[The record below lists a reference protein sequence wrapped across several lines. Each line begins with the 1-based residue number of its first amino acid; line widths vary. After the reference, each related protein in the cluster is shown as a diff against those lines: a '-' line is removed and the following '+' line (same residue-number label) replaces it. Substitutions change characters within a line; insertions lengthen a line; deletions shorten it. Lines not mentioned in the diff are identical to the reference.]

1 MKFALLF
8 IFTFAI
14 ANSLCAYGPLG
25 HEIVGGIADQ
35 RLAGTE
41 TSQELRD
48 ILGGLRLEKAAVMA
62 DSIKSWDK
70 KGPDA
75 PRSFHWSY
83 WPKIDA
89 QLVEFWKA
97 NPPTTDPQSA
107 TPSHHWFHFTN
118 VPVWPVQQYADG
130 RAGRSNWDLV
140 HMISYCIDVLRGN
153 VPENN
158 ERKITKPVAVILLAH
173 YVGDIHQPLH
183 VGAMY
188 FDPQGNI
195 ADPDKNAAALGDE
208 GGNKFKL
215 ELSDDSPRRPGEHK
229 RGFHAF
235 WDNDAVNGLFP
246 GIAGKKKERDQQ
258 IEPLKRK
265 LIHELATTEPK
276 NWRMDSKIDIARYAE
291 MWANEIMPIARE
303 AHDRLAFTQVKPVRQ
318 DGTLVAMGEAVE
330 KSPPAGHEN
339 YRAWATATVR
349 DELHKSGWRLADLLE
364 RALEY
369 PTNDNIADKERFES
383 ERLLPD
389 STGWHTVDQV
399 RNLKRYS
406 GGSKNTDP

>member
-1 MKFALLF
+1 MKPALFCIVTL
-8 IFTFAI
+8 AV
-14 ANSLCAYGPLG
+14 ASSLYAYGPLG

-35 RLAGTE
+35 RLASTE
-41 TSQELRD
+41 TSQKLRD
-48 ILGGLRLEKAAVMA
+48 ILGGLRLEKAAVLP

-75 PRSFHWSY
+75 PRSFHMSY

-97 NPPTTDPQSA
+97 NPPTADPHSA
-107 TPSHHWFHFTN
+107 TPSHHWFHYSN
-118 VPVWPVQQYADG
+118 VPVWPAQQYADG
-130 RAGRSNWDLV
+130 KAGRSNWDLI

-153 VPENN
+153 LAENN

-173 YVGDIHQPLH
+173 YIGDIHQPLH

-195 ADPDKNAAALGDE
+195 ADPDKNADALADE

-215 ELSDDSPRRPGEHK
+215 ELGDDSPRRPGQHK
-229 RGFHAF
+229 KIFHTF

-246 GIAGKKKERDQQ
+246 SMTGKKKEREQQ
-258 IEPLKRK
+258 IKPLKRK
-265 LIHELATTEPK
+265 LIHELATIEPR
-276 NWRMDSKIDIARYAE
+276 NWRMDSKIDIGRYAE
-291 MWANEIMPIARE
+291 KWANEILPIARE
-303 AHDRLAFTQVKPVRQ
+303 AHDRLAFTHVRPIKQ
-318 DGTLVAMGEAVE
+318 GETLIAVGEAVE
-330 KSPPAGHEN
+330 KPPPVGREN

-364 RALEY
+364 RALEH
-369 PTNDNIADKERFES
+369 PTNDNLADKK
-383 ERLLPD
+383 RLRGGE
-389 STGWHTVDQV
+389 STGATCKADRRWVARAD
-399 RNLKRYS
+399 
-406 GGSKNTDP
+406 

>member
-1 MKFALLF
+1 MRFPLLLTF
-8 IFTFAI
+8 VFAI

-35 RLAGTE
+35 RLARTE
-41 TSQELRD
+41 TGHKLSN
-48 ILGGLRLEKAAVMA
+48 ILGGLRLEKAALMA

-75 PRSFHWSY
+75 PRSLHWSY

-118 VPVWPVQQYADG
+118 VPVWPAQQYANG
-130 RAGRSNWDLV
+130 KAGRSNWDLV

-153 VPENN
+153 LPENN
-158 ERKITKPVAVILLAH
+158 ERKITKPVAAILLAH

-188 FDPQGNI
+188 FDPQGNV
-195 ADPDKNAAALGDE
+195 ADPDKNAAALADE

-215 ELSDDSPRRPGEHK
+215 ELSNDSPRRPGEHK
-229 RGFHAF
+229 KVFHAF
-235 WDNDAVNGLFP
+235 WDTDAVNGLFP
-246 GIAGKKKERDQQ
+246 RVTGKKKERDQQ
-258 IEPLKRK
+258 IDPLKRR

-276 NWRMDSKIDIARYAE
+276 NWRMDSTIDIARYPE
-291 MWANEIMPIARE
+291 MWANEVLPTARE
-303 AHDRLAFTQVKPVRQ
+303 AHDRLAFTRVKAIPQ
-318 DGTLVAMGEAVE
+318 GGTLLASGEAVE
-330 KSPPAGHEN
+330 KSLTMGREN
-339 YRAWATATVR
+339 YRAWATVIVR
-349 DELHKSGWRLADLLE
+349 DELHKAGWRLADLLE

-369 PTNDNIADKERFES
+369 PTNDNLADKERFRS
-383 ERLLPD
+383 DLLHSD
-389 STGWHTVDQV
+389 SKCCHAA
-399 RNLKRYS
+399 R
-406 GGSKNTDP
+406 